1 MVGDAEN
8 SPQTVNSAELGLAGW
23 MRWIWRSLTSMKTA
37 LILLLLL
44 AAAAIPGS
52 VFPQRSADPNGVAS
66 YYKNN
71 PELAK
76 VLDWFQLFDV
86 YTSVWFSAIYI
97 LLFVSLIGCV
107 VPRTKVHWRAM
118 RAEPVDAPARM
129 QRFPGYAKVTTD
141 TSAKAV
147 LDRAESHLKGS
158 GYRVVRR
165 AGSVAAERGYLRET
179 GNLVFHFSLIG
190 VLVAAGLGGGFS
202 YNGQRVLVEGE
213 VFVNN
218 LASYDSFSPGVFFD
232 ENNLEPF
239 SMSLDKFE
247 VDFDIQNTTNIG
259 TPLDFRAFVSSKL
272 GGSDKTRESIIRVNE
287 PLEVP
292 GAHVYLTGNGYAPVL
307 TFKDPDGQVA
317 FSGPVIF
324 LPQDANY
331 TSLGVIKLPDAKP
344 NQYGVL
350 AFFYPTKEKLTT
362 GAYTSIYPEP
372 IDPLVSMNLYV
383 GNLGLD
389 EGVPRNV
396 FSLETHGLEQVAGGK
411 SGTKAVMLGL
421 GETKELPGGL
431 GSVTFNGLKRFASL
445 DLAYNP
451 GQVWVLFF
459 AILAFVG
466 LAISLSIPR
475 RRIWVR
481 KFDGG
486 YEVAALA
493 RTDDPKLED
502 IVAELVQTVSPKKGQ
517 GN

>member
-1 MVGDAEN
+1 MVSDAEGA
-8 SPQTVNSAELGLAGW
+8 PAQPVNSAELGFAGW

-52 VFPQRSADPNGVAS
+52 VYPQRSADPNGVAS

-86 YTSVWFSAIYI
+86 YGSVWFSAIYI
-97 LLFVSLIGCV
+97 LLFTSLIGCV
-107 VPRTKVHWRAM
+107 VPRTRVHWRAM
-118 RAEPVDAPARM
+118 LAEPVDAPARM
-129 QRFPGYAKVTTD
+129 QRFPGYAKVTTQA
-141 TSAKAV
+141 SEKAV
-147 LDRAESHLKGS
+147 LDRAEAHLRKAH
-158 GYRVVRR
+158 YRVVRR
-165 AGSVAAERGYLRET
+165 NGSVSAERGYIRET
-179 GNLVFHFSLIG
+179 GNLIFHFSLMG
-190 VLVAAGLGGGFS
+190 VLVAAGLGGGFA

-247 VDFDIQNTTNIG
+247 VDFDLQNSTNIG
-259 TPLDFRAFVSSKL
+259 TPLDFRAFVTSKL
-272 GGSDKTRESIIRVNE
+272 AGGEKRESVIRVNE

-307 TFKDPDGQVA
+307 TFKDPDGQIA

-344 NQYGVL
+344 KQYGVL
-350 AFFYPTKEKLTT
+350 AFFYPTKEQLET
-362 GAYTSIYPEP
+362 GAFTSIYPDP
-372 IDPLVSMNLYV
+372 VDPLLSMNLYV
-383 GNLGLD
+383 GDLGLD
-389 EGVPRNV
+389 GGVPRNV
-396 FSLETHGLEQVAGGK
+396 FSLDTHGLDQVAGGK
-411 SGTKAVMLGL
+411 SGTKAVMLTI
-421 GETKELPGGL
+421 GETKQLPGDL

-451 GQVWVLFF
+451 GQVWVLLF

-466 LAISLSIPR
+466 LAISLSVPR

-481 KFDGG
+481 KFEGG
-486 YEVAALA
+486 FEVAALA
-493 RTDDPKLED
+493 RTDDPKLEE
-502 IVAELVQTVSPKKGQ
+502 IVSDLAQTIAPKKG
-517 GN
+517 N